1 VEQTRKSLRT
11 ESCREVA
18 KTCGREATGV
28 EFRLSRRMMMALK
41 GTKTQGGTAA
51 QAVLEGVTP

>member
-1 VEQTRKSLRT
+1 VEQTRESLRT
-11 ESCREVA
+11 ESCREVG

-41 GTKTQGGTAA
+41 GNETQEGAA
-51 QAVLEGVTP
+51 SQAVKEGVTP